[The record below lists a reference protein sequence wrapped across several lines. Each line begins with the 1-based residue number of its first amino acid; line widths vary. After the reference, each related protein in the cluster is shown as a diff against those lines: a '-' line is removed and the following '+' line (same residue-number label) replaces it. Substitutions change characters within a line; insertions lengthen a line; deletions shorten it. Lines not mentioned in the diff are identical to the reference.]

1 MKLATVLCAST
12 VFALF
17 ASHVLAMEAMPKTNF
32 SMEDCLAAAL
42 KNRPGEVKELEF
54 GLEDGV
60 PHYEFEIITADGRET
75 EVECDAMTGQIV
87 EVEWENEN
95 MDLDAFLAK
104 AKVSPSQARRIAL
117 QRVPGKIV
125 KMDLETNTA
134 GVMSYEFEV
143 MARDGTNL
151 DVEVDA
157 NTGRVIEV
165 ERDLYEIGDL
175 DD

>member
-1 MKLATVLCAST
+1 MKLIAS
-12 VFALF
+12 VFGTAALVI
-17 ASHVLAMEAMPKTNF
+17 AIGHAAAMDAMPKTNV

-42 KNRPGEVKELEF
+42 KSQPGEVKELEF

-75 EVECDAMTGQIV
+75 EVECDAMTGKIV

-95 MDLDAFLAK
+95 MDVDAFLAK
-104 AKVSPSQARRIAL
+104 ARVSPAQARKIAL

-125 KMDLETNTA
+125 KMDLETTST

-143 MARDGTNL
+143 VARDGTAM

-157 NTGRVIEV
+157 MSGRVTEV
-165 ERDLYEIGDL
+165 EKDLYEIGDVA
-175 DD
+175 D